1 MDKLLLTAFLTALAG
16 FITFVLS
23 IVKLVNEKESTTTE
37 YRQNW
42 TNSVRNC
49 LASLIAK
56 LNAIAPIIENH
67 SKSIEIRASL
77 KEPTEKREADE
88 HKRSL
93 DYIESSLKSSLEAR
107 RELRKE
113 IYEAYALVRLHFKPN
128 DVSFS
133 RIEHKFDTV
142 MQLIE
147 ALEVEKTADK
157 RAATKVKIHAEV
169 NEITGYC
176 RDILKTEW
184 ETVKRG
190 EPTYQKTKL
199 YSIYGGVV
207 TLFILTAI
215 GLYAAIAAIGGG
227 QLTAANARRD
237 ASHSNGLQPAST
249 TAILEQQRPTP
260 NCSTI
265 EISVNNSN
273 QGMPAKAVPDTGP
286 QVAKHPLC
294 DHPAGQSHVN

>member
-37 YRQNW
+37 YRQSW
-42 TNSVRNC
+42 TNSVRTC
-49 LASLIAK
+49 LAGLVAR
-56 LNAIAPIIENH
+56 LNAIASNIAAHKKLIAVRFAIGTPE
-67 SKSIEIRASL
+67 EL
-77 KEPTEKREADE
+77 GEDE

-93 DYIESSLKSSLEAR
+93 DFMESSLKSSSDSR
-107 RELRKE
+107 RQLRKE

-142 MQLIE
+142 MPLIDE
-147 ALEVEKTADK
+147 LEEEQAPEKL
-157 RAATKVKIHAEV
+157 AAMKEKIHAEV

-190 EPTYQKTKL
+190 EPTYQKTKR
-199 YSIYGGVV
+199 YSIYGGVG
-207 TLFILTAI
+207 TLFILAAI
-215 GLYAAIAAIGGG
+215 GLYAAIAAIRGD
-227 QLTAANARRD
+227 QLMAAVGRAD
-237 ASHSNGLQPAST
+237 APQSTGLQPGAAM
-249 TAILEQQRPTP
+249 AILAQQRSSS
-260 NCSTI
+260 NCPSI
-265 EISVNNSN
+265 EVNVTNSN
-273 QGMPAKAVPDTGP
+273 QGTPPKAATATRTEVTKRR
-286 QVAKHPLC
+286 AC
-294 DHPAGQSHVN
+294 DSPAGQRDAN